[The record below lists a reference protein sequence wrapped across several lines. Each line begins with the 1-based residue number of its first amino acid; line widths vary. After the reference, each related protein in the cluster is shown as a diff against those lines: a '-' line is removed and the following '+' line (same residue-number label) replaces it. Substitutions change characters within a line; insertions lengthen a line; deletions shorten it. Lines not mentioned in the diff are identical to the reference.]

1 MWSIPRHTWFIQG
14 VLASHVVNSSAHMVH
29 SGSLCEPCGPFHCTH
44 GPVRGPLRDMW
55 SILRHTWFIQ
65 GVSAGHVVHSTA
77 HMVHS
82 GGLSGPCGPFHG
94 THGPVRGPLR
104 AMWSILRH
112 TWSGQAASASH
123 VVHSTAH
130 MVRAGEI
137 PDRPGDSEEVKA
149 A

>member
-94 THGPVRGPLR
+94 THGPGRRPQR
-104 AMWSILRH
+104 DMWSIPQH
-112 TWSGQAASASH
+112 TWSGK
-123 VVHSTAH
+123 
-130 MVRAGEI
+130 
-137 PDRPGDSEEVKA
+137 GDLNNRIAPKYFPIFLQHQNKKHLSPWQSG
-149 A
+149 